1 MNKSWCLKYIVK
13 SLLIIVLLAIV
24 SPQNAFAQKK
34 KTQLKAKQRKIEKK
48 IGYTKKLLS
57 ETKNKK
63 ESTLT
68 EYNLLKSQI
77 QDRKTL
83 IHSYNSE
90 VQMIDAQINEN
101 RQNITQLN
109 NDLQNLKEEYAALI
123 YQSYKA
129 RNSYDQWMFL
139 FASKD
144 FYQAFRRIK
153 YLKEYNEYRRE
164 KAEEIQEMTRML
176 EDEIQELKKKKDE
189 RLGVLIVKEQE
200 TRSLEN
206 DSRKKQ
212 KVVQNLKSK
221 ERDLKRALRKQQR
234 EWKKMDKEIQRLIEL
249 ELRSKS
255 GKNGRLPLTPAE
267 QKLSNSFAANVG
279 KLPWPSERGI
289 ITSRYGVHA
298 HDQLDNVKVNNKGV
312 DIRCEKGSF
321 ARAVFAGKVVKVIQL
336 PRFYA
341 ILVKHGDYYTIYNK
355 LSVVYVKEG
364 EMVKT
369 KQRLGTVWT
378 NPENNE
384 TVLSFELRKLTKTQN
399 PEKWLLSR

>member
-1 MNKSWCLKYIVK
+1 MKKFSRVKYLFQILFVIA
-13 SLLIIVLLAIV
+13 LIAVV
-24 SPQNAFAQKK
+24 NPQYGFAQKK

-48 IGYTKKLLS
+48 ISYTKKLLN

-63 ESTLT
+63 ASTLT
-68 EYNLLKSQI
+68 EYNLLKSQVH
-77 QDRKTL
+77 DRKLL
-83 IHSYNSE
+83 IRSYNSE
-90 VQMIDAQINEN
+90 VQMIDAQIKEN
-101 RQNITQLN
+101 RQFISQLN

-144 FYQAFRRIK
+144 FYQAYRRIK
-153 YLKEYNEYRRE
+153 YLKEYNEYRRD
-164 KAEEIQEMTRML
+164 KANEIQEMTRL
-176 EDEIQELKKKKDE
+176 LKDEVQELEKKKDE

-200 TRSLEN
+200 TRSLED

-212 KVVQNLKSK
+212 KIVQDLKSQ
-221 ERDLKRALRKQQR
+221 ERSLKRKLRKQQR

-249 ELRSKS
+249 ELRKNSK
-255 GKNGRLPLTPAE
+255 GKGRLPLTPAE
-267 QKLSNSFAANVG
+267 QKLSKSFATNAG

-298 HDQLDNVKVNNKGV
+298 HEQLNNVQVNNKGI
-312 DIRCEKGSF
+312 DIRCEKGTF
-321 ARAVFAGKVVKVIQL
+321 ARAVFSGKVVNVIQL

-341 ILVKHGDYYTIYNK
+341 ILIKHGDYYTIYNK
-355 LSVVYVKEG
+355 LSVVYVSKG
-364 EMVKT
+364 DMVTT

-384 TVLSFELRKLTKTQN
+384 TVLSFELRKLTKPQN
-399 PEKWLLSR
+399 PEKWLLPR